1 MYRRKSFISLSL
13 SLVLAAGTLTAPV
26 LAADEFTDGMGV
38 ETFSNTDQ
46 IPSAENGTEQETSS
60 AKNQGKS
67 NADADFNATVFT
79 DGGENKAIS
88 VVTLLNSIVQM
99 MISQTAML
107 QIAAL
112 LMIPQQEMILQL
124 QKEQYKNSRMVLF
137 M

>member
-1 MYRRKSFISLSL
+1 MRMQISTPQFLQ
-13 SLVLAAGTLTAPV
+13 
-26 LAADEFTDGMGV
+26 M
-38 ETFSNTDQ
+38 
-46 IPSAENGTEQETSS
+46 AERIKRFQ
-60 AKNQGKS
+60 
-67 NADADFNATVFT
+67 
-79 DGGENKAIS
+79 

>member
-1 MYRRKSFISLSL
+1 MRMQISTPQFLQ
-13 SLVLAAGTLTAPV
+13 
-26 LAADEFTDGMGV
+26 M
-38 ETFSNTDQ
+38 
-46 IPSAENGTEQETSS
+46 AERIKRFQ
-60 AKNQGKS
+60 
-67 NADADFNATVFT
+67 
-79 DGGENKAIS
+79 

-124 QKEQYKNSRMVLF
+124 QKEQYKNSRMVLC